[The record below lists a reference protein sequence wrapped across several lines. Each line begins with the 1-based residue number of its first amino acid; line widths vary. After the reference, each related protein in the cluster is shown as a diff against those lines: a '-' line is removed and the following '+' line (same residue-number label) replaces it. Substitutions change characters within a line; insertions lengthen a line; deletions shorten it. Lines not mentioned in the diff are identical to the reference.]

1 MRVRA
6 LRDFDYANRAI
17 KAGEE
22 FDTEIDMHGTLL
34 IQAQSAEAVV
44 HEPAAKPGRYKRRDM
59 RADE

>member
-6 LRDFDYANRAI
+6 LRDLHYATREY

-22 FDTEIDMHGTLL
+22 FDTETEMHGTLM
-34 IQAQSAEAVV
+34 IAAQSVEVAQQQSD
-44 HEPAAKPGRYKRRDM
+44 KQRGRYKRRDM